1 VDIIGT
7 ISPLTQAMD
16 FHLSRQNL
24 LTANL
29 AHVDTPGF
37 RARELYRVDSG
48 FEGTLEVVM
57 QATDERHIAGSGS
70 AAEWKVDV
78 DPNAPVGPNGNS
90 VDLDREAVKVASN
103 NLRYDALS
111 TMVKGSLQGLRWAAQ
126 DGR

>member
-1 VDIIGT
+1 MDIIGT

-16 FHLSRQNL
+16 FHLARQNL

-37 RARELYRVDSG
+37 RARELYRVDG
-48 FEGTLEVVM
+48 FGGALEVAM

-70 AAEWKVDV
+70 SAEWKVDI
-78 DPNAPVGPNGNS
+78 DPHASVGPNGNS

-126 DGR
+126 NGR

>member
-1 VDIIGT
+1 MDIIGT

-16 FHLSRQNL
+16 FHLARQNL

-37 RARELYRVDSG
+37 RARELYRVDG
-48 FEGTLEVVM
+48 FEGALQVAM
-57 QATDERHIAGSGS
+57 QATDARHIAGSDS
-70 AAEWKVDV
+70 SAEWKVDV

-126 DGR
+126 DGK